1 MSTFPLPLTQ
11 LVHENLS
18 VVMTFAF
25 SRGPLERL
33 VEEKF
38 AGEWKYL
45 RKFVFDIAEARAIK
59 GCIELAVY
67 LRALDDEEKMSAWLR
82 ENSGRSFGQVTGA
95 DGSTKPLALREVA
108 NKIIHAADFSWDF
121 STENKPFLICTPRGD
136 NQRWRQASIDIVAV
150 AAFCGQL
157 MS

>member
-25 SRGPLERL
+25 SRGPLEQFL
-33 VEEKF
+33 EKKF
-38 AGEWKYL
+38 EGEWKYL
-45 RKFVFDIAEARAIK
+45 RKFVFDISEARAIK

-82 ENSGRSFGQVTGA
+82 ENSGRSFGLVTGS
-95 DGSTKPLALREVA
+95 DGSTQPLGLREVA
-108 NKIIHAADFSWDF
+108 NKIIHAASFAWDF
-121 STENKPFLICTPRGD
+121 STENRPLLMCAPRD
-136 NQRWRQASIDIVAV
+136 NQRWRQANIDIVAV
-150 AAFCGQL
+150 AAFCGGL

>member
-18 VVMTFAF
+18 AVMTFAF
-25 SRGPLERL
+25 SRGPLEQL
-33 VEEKF
+33 IETKF
-38 AGEWKYL
+38 EGEWKYL
-45 RKFVFDIAEARAIK
+45 RKFVLDIAEARAIK
-59 GCIELAVY
+59 SCIELAVY

-82 ENSGRSFGQVTGA
+82 QNSGRAFGQVTNS
-95 DGSTKPLALREVA
+95 DGSTDRLALREVA
-108 NKIIHAADFSWDF
+108 NKIIHAATFSWDF
-121 STENKPFLICTPRGD
+121 SAENKPFLICTPRD
-136 NQRWRQASIDIVAV
+136 NQRWRQANIDIVAV

>member
-25 SRGPLERL
+25 SRGPLEQLIDKR
-33 VEEKF
+33 F
-38 AGEWKYL
+38 QGEWKYL
-45 RKFVFDIAEARAIK
+45 RKFVFDISEARAIK

-82 ENSGRSFGQVTGA
+82 ENSGRTFGQVIGS
-95 DGSTKPLALREVA
+95 DGSVKPLALREVA
-108 NKIIHAADFSWDF
+108 NKIIHAASFSWDF
-121 STENKPFLICTPRGD
+121 ATENKPLLICSPRD
-136 NQRWRQASIDIVAV
+136 NQRWQQANIDIVAV

>member
-18 VVMTFAF
+18 IVMTFAF

-33 VEEKF
+33 VEKKF
-38 AGEWKYL
+38 EGEWKYL
-45 RKFVFDIAEARAIK
+45 RKFVFEIAEERAIK
-59 GCIELAVY
+59 GCIELAIY
-67 LRALDDEEKMSAWLR
+67 LRALDDEEKMSVWLR
-82 ENSGRSFGQVTGA
+82 ENSGRTFGQVTSS
-95 DGSTKPLALREVA
+95 DGSTTPLALREVA
-108 NKIIHAADFSWDF
+108 NKIIHAASFSWDF
-121 STENKPFLICTPRGD
+121 STENKPFLICMPRD
-136 NQRWRQASIDIVAV
+136 NQRWRQANIDIVAL